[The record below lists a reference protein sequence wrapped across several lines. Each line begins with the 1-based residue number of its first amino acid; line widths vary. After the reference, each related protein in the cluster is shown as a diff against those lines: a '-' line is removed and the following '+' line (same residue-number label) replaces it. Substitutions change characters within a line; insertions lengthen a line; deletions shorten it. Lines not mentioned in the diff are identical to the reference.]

1 MEEQKLEFQFKDR
14 YDLEDLKQVTRILR
28 SENGCPWDKVQT
40 HQSIRQDFL
49 EETLEALEAIDN
61 QDPVLLR
68 EELGDVLFQ
77 VVFHAQIEAEQ
88 GRFDL
93 ADVIHDITF
102 KLIHRHPH
110 VFGSIQ
116 ANTVDQVLKNWDD
129 IKKEEKNQDSYADTL
144 RAVPKTFPALMR
156 AQKVQKRAAKVGF
169 DFESQQQTWDA
180 LAEETQELKEA
191 VEQQDVSAMEEELGD
206 VLFSVVNLSRFL
218 GLDAEKCLTNAV
230 EKFIN
235 RFAKVEFLA
244 VQQQLDLK
252 QTDHETLE
260 SLYQQSKRHLSDN
273 PTD

>member
-1 MEEQKLEFQFKDR
+1 MEEKELEFQQKER

-40 HQSIRQDFL
+40 HQSIRRDFL

-93 ADVIHDITF
+93 ADVIHDITA

-110 VFGSIQ
+110 VFSTTQ
-116 ANTVDQVLKNWDD
+116 ADTVDQVLQNWDE
-129 IKKEEKNQDSYADTL
+129 IKKEEKNQESYADTL

-169 DFESQQQTWDA
+169 DFQDQQETWDA
-180 LAEETQELKEA
+180 LQEEIQELQQA
-191 VEQQDVSAMEEELGD
+191 VQTGDLSAMEEELGD
-206 VLFSVVNLSRFL
+206 VLFSVVNISRFL
-218 GLDAEKCLTNAV
+218 GLDSEKCLTNAV

-260 SLYQQSKRHLSDN
+260 SLYQQSKRHLSDKS
-273 PTD
+273 TD